1 MSTETK
7 TNIPYSEPYYN
18 TYPSPYYT
26 KSHFKFRTKIRN
38 FVEKELIPYASKW
51 DEQNTYPIELHKLA
65 YKYGIYAPHYPI
77 KYGGQ
82 TFPSWDYFHWFIYHD
97 EIARCANG
105 GLVAGLF
112 ISLQIGLGPIMSSS
126 CINTQLRNKIAPQCI
141 KGDKIICLAV
151 TEPSGGSDV
160 SNIKTTAITDPNNPN
175 YYIVNGEKYFITSG
189 MRADYFSTAVKTDL
203 SKKSHDAMSMILIER
218 TMDGIYCSR
227 MKTQGWWSSNTAYV
241 TFKDVRVPKSNLIS
255 EENKGWNVVMN
266 NFNHERFMMA
276 THSNRYARICIEEAI
291 KWARKRKTFGKKL
304 IENQVI
310 RHKIIDMVR
319 RVEST
324 HALLENIAYMTKMGC
339 SEKELAGIIAIVKV
353 QCSKN
358 MEFCAREAVQIF
370 GGRGYIR
377 GGIGNKVERIYREVR
392 VNAIGGGSEEIMI
405 DLAARQ
411 AKL

>member
-1 MSTETK
+1 
-7 TNIPYSEPYYN
+7 
-18 TYPSPYYT
+18 
-26 KSHFKFRTKIRN
+26 
-38 FVEKELIPYASKW
+38 
-51 DEQNTYPIELHKLA
+51 
-65 YKYGIYAPHYPI
+65 
-77 KYGGQ
+77 
-82 TFPSWDYFHWFIYHD
+82 
-97 EIARCANG
+97 
-105 GLVAGLF
+105 
-112 ISLQIGLGPIMSSS
+112 
-126 CINTQLRNKIAPQCI
+126 
-141 KGDKIICLAV
+141 
-151 TEPSGGSDV
+151 
-160 SNIKTTAITDPNNPN
+160 
-175 YYIVNGEKYFITSG
+175 
-189 MRADYFSTAVKTDL
+189 
-203 SKKSHDAMSMILIER
+203 
-218 TMDGIYCSR
+218 MDGIYFSR

-392 VNAIGGGSEEIMI
+392 ANAIGGGSE
-405 DLAARQ
+405 
-411 AKL
+411 